1 MVRESEKANRNARDP
16 VVRGRAE
23 QEEDLSSFYITT
35 PIYYVNANPHL
46 GHAYTTIVA
55 DAVNRFHRLSG
66 EETFF
71 LTGTD
76 EHGDKIVRA
85 AEENSENPR
94 EYVDRISELFRSTW
108 PGLEVEN
115 DRFIRTT
122 DPDHVRVVQDI
133 LQKVYDKGDIY
144 FGEYGGYY
152 CYGCER
158 FYTEKELEKGLCPD
172 HRVEPEYIKEANYF
186 FRMRKYL
193 DPLRRHI
200 EKKSDFIRPE
210 RYANEVLGLLREG
223 LDDLCISRPKSRL
236 TWGIELPFDS
246 GYVTYVWFDA
256 LINYITAL
264 GGPGGKEFGR
274 FWPNAHHVV
283 AKDILKPHAVF
294 WPTMLMSAGIPLF
307 KGLRV
312 HGYWNVNETKMSKSL
327 GNVVSPLSM
336 KDKYGLAAFR
346 YFLLREMNFGLDASF
361 SEEALVGRLNSDL
374 ANDLGNL
381 FNRVLA
387 MTGKYFSGFVPP
399 LGELAPDDKECI
411 RTGFEALKNYQSLFA
426 DFRFS
431 RALESLWE
439 FVRYLN
445 KYVDHCAP
453 WVLNKNGQ
461 TDRLETV
468 MYVLLEGMRK
478 IALHLWP
485 VMPSAAEEM
494 LRQVGSGDRPDR
506 GADLGRETREWG
518 GLKPGVEVAG
528 KSNLFPRQ
536 ELVLQEAESSSGEK
550 KKKSGKKPALK
561 ELVDFQDFQRLD
573 MRSGKIV
580 EVHAVE
586 GADKLFRVLVDIGED
601 EPRQMVAGM
610 AEHFSA
616 AELTGRQVVVV
627 SNLKPK
633 KLRGVESR
641 GMILAV
647 KTAGGMELLTP
658 SGEVPPGSR
667 VS

>member
-1 MVRESEKANRNARDP
+1 M
-16 VVRGRAE
+16 
-23 QEEDLSSFYITT
+23 SSFYVST

-46 GHAYTTIVA
+46 GHAYTTIIA
-55 DAVNRFHRLSG
+55 DAVNRFHKLAG
-66 EETFF
+66 KDTYF

-76 EHGDKIVRA
+76 EHGDKIVQA
-85 AEENSENPR
+85 AADNGEEPR
-94 EYVDRISELFRSTW
+94 EYVDRVSDMFCRTW

-122 DPDHVRVVQDI
+122 DPDHVQCVRDL
-133 LQKVYDKGDIY
+133 LQRVYDKGDIY

-158 FYTEKELEKGLCPD
+158 FYTEKELENGLCPD
-172 HRVEPEYIKEANYF
+172 HRVQPEYIKESNYF
-186 FRMRKYL
+186 FRMRDYL
-193 DPLRRHI
+193 EPLRRHI
-200 EKKSDFIRPE
+200 EENPDFIRPE
-210 RYANEVLGLLREG
+210 RYRNEVLGLLRED
-223 LDDLCISRPKSRL
+223 LDDLCISRPKTRL

-246 GYVTYVWFDA
+246 EYVTYVWFDA
-256 LINYITAL
+256 LINYLTAL
-264 GGPGGKEFGR
+264 GGPEGDGFKR
-274 FWPNAHHVV
+274 FWPNAHHIV

-327 GNVVSPLSM
+327 GNVVAPLSM
-336 KDKYGLAAFR
+336 KDKYGLPAFR

-361 SEEALVGRLNSDL
+361 SEEALVNRLNSDL

-381 FNRVLA
+381 FNRVLS
-387 MTGKYFSGFVPP
+387 MTKKYFGGQIPAM
-399 LGELAPDDKECI
+399 GELTRDDEDCI
-411 RTGFEALKNYQSLFA
+411 QAGFQALKSYQALFA

-445 KYVDHCAP
+445 KYVDQSAP
-453 WVLNKNGQ
+453 WVLNKEGH
-461 TDRLETV
+461 TERLGTV

-485 VMPSAAEEM
+485 VMPGAAEEM
-494 LRQVGSGDRPDR
+494 LGQVGSGL
-506 GADLGRETREWG
+506 DLSTVDIDRETREWG
-518 GLKPGVEVAG
+518 GLKPGGKVAA
-528 KSNLFPRQ
+528 KSNLFPRR
-536 ELVLQEAESSSGEK
+536 ELVLDRPEPEAEAEAK
-550 KKKSGKKPALK
+550 NKKSASKKSVQEK
-561 ELVDFQDFQRLD
+561 DEIEFEDFQKLD
-573 MRSGKIV
+573 MRIGKIK
-580 EVHAVE
+580 EVHAVQ
-586 GADKLFRVLVDIGED
+586 GADKLLRVLVDIGGD
-601 EPRQMVAGM
+601 EPRQVVAGM

-616 AELTGRQVVVV
+616 ADLTGRQVVVV
-627 SNLKPK
+627 ANLKPR
-633 KLRGVESR
+633 KLRGVESQ

-647 KTAGGMELLTP
+647 KDKGKMELLTP
-658 SGEVPPGSR
+658 SGDMPPGCK